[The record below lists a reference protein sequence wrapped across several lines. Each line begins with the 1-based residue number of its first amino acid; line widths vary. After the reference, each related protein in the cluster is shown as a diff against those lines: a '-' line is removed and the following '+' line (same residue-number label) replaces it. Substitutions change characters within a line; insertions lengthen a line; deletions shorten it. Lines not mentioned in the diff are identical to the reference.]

1 MWRDMTILL
10 SSSFVFISVIVSSN
24 AKVRQER
31 YNFFGGTP
39 LYFLPDAKES
49 SSLYQ

>member
-31 YNFFGGTP
+31 YKFWGTP